1 MSKGRLRDLRVLV
14 EFAKRYPG
22 FSLVVGIL
30 IGWFLYLAISDLG
43 VIVSV
48 LLIIGPLF
56 TPKDWAYILVPFGS
70 FFLLYFGFHKR
81 NPWLVLLAI
90 LGFVSIIAYDW
101 HTACDGLEAQ
111 VCS

>member
-1 MSKGRLRDLRVLV
+1 VSKGRLRDLRVLV

-22 FSLVVGIL
+22 YSLVVGIF
-30 IGWFLYLAISDLG
+30 IGGFLYWSIG
-43 VIVSV
+43 VVRN
-48 LLIIGPLF
+48 LLILDEFF

>member
-1 MSKGRLRDLRVLV
+1 MSKGRLRGPQVLV

-22 FSLVVGIL
+22 FSLLVGIFV
-30 IGWFLYLAISDLG
+30 GGFLYWSIG
-43 VIVSV
+43 VGRGVVRNLFI
-48 LLIIGPLF
+48 LDEFF

-101 HTACDGLEAQ
+101 HTACDGLEPQ

>member
-22 FSLVVGIL
+22 FSLVVGIF

-56 TPKDWAYILVPFGS
+56 TPKDLAYILVPLVFIFS
-70 FFLLYFGFHKR
+70 FIKR
-81 NPWLVLLAI
+81 NPWLALLAV

>member
-1 MSKGRLRDLRVLV
+1 MSKGRLRGPQVLV

-22 FSLVVGIL
+22 FSLLVGIFV
-30 IGWFLYLAISDLG
+30 GGFLYWSIG
-43 VIVSV
+43 VVRNLFI
-48 LLIIGPLF
+48 LDEFF

-101 HTACDGLEAQ
+101 HTACDGLEPQ

>member
-1 MSKGRLRDLRVLV
+1 MSKGRLRDLQVLV

-22 FSLVVGIL
+22 FSLVVGIF
-30 IGWFLYLAISDLG
+30 IGWFLYLSISDLR
-43 VIVSV
+43 VIVGF
-48 LLIIGPLF
+48 LLFLSLF
-56 TPKDWAYILVPFGS
+56 LTPTDWAYILVLFGL
-70 FFLLYFGFHKR
+70 FFLSYFGFHKR
-81 NPWLVLLAI
+81 NLWLVLLAI